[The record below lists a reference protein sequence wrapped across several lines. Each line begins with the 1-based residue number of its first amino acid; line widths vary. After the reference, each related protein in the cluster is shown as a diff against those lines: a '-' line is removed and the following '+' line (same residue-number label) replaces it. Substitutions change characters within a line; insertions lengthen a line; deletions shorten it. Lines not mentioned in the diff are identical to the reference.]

1 MITIFI
7 ISSITGYE
15 LAEPEKSC
23 DLSLDQEPIV
33 DVWACR
39 HALPYIIRI
48 YKDIEATIKVEQKP
62 HHPKGCYVN
71 TDKNSTGKYGVY
83 FNTYKNKGGTGSKD
97 QLVSRLHDSDNLD
110 RISQNLILDDEEETA
125 INSSTTQQ
133 PIAKVEARKVCK
145 LINRKS
151 D

>member
-1 MITIFI
+1 MFSFI
-7 ISSITGYE
+7 IGYE
-15 LAEPEKSC
+15 LAEPERNC

-33 DVWACR
+33 DDLACG
-39 HALPYIIRI
+39 HAISYIRRI
-48 YKDIEATIKVEQKP
+48 YKDIETAIKIEQNP
-62 HHPKGCYVN
+62 YHPKGCYVN
-71 TDKNSTGKYGVY
+71 TDKNSSDKYGVY
-83 FNTYKNKGGTGSKD
+83 FNDYNNKEGNGSRE
-97 QLVSRLHDSDNLD
+97 QLLSRSHYLSNLD
-110 RISQNLILDDEEETA
+110 RFSENLIVDEEEETA